1 MWGEFRRFRGFDNYC
16 GPPIDRADQG
26 TIIALPD
33 RGYFE
38 NSSHLSPVFESP
50 FSPPRLRMLPL
61 ASCEE
66 YPDPALSE
74 RG

>member
-33 RGYFE
+33 RGYFK

-50 FSPPRLRMLPL
+50 FFSTTPSDV
-61 ASCEE
+61 ASCQ
-66 YPDPALSE
+66 L
-74 RG
+74 